1 MKSLIKFV
9 PTNVQDSYQV
19 FWEMKDID
27 EELPQNVRLFT
38 ADAVSMNTNINTKHM
53 VFKSFMNGSWI

>member
-1 MKSLIKFV
+1 
-9 PTNVQDSYQV
+9 
-19 FWEMKDID
+19 MKDID